1 MAGFSFVVSRLELH
15 EDTTGG
21 KWEKEQGRES
31 GDRRWG
37 ERRRETGGR
46 SGERGKR
53 SGETGESVEWI
64 GERGGAREQREA
76 GREGEEEG
84 EGRGGREEG
93 GGKRGEVERG
103 EGRGE
108 REKERRGALPRP
120 SREQK
125 SGSHVLRADHPA
137 PKRHQHLCVVSMQE
151 D

>member
-1 MAGFSFVVSRLELH
+1 MWPGSHLLFRHLSYTKVPQ
-15 EDTTGG
+15 G

-31 GDRRWG
+31 GDGRWG

-46 SGERGKR
+46 SGERGKM

-64 GERGGAREQREA
+64 GEREEAREQRGA

-108 REKERRGALPRP
+108 KGKGETGGPPETLTGAKIRESRP
-120 SREQK
+120 P
-125 SGSHVLRADHPA
+125 G
-137 PKRHQHLCVVSMQE
+137 
-151 D
+151 

>member
-1 MAGFSFVVSRLELH
+1 M
-15 EDTTGG
+15 
-21 KWEKEQGRES
+21 
-31 GDRRWG
+31 
-37 ERRRETGGR
+37 
-46 SGERGKR
+46 

-64 GERGGAREQREA
+64 GEREEAREHREA

-103 EGRGE
+103 EGMGE
-108 REKERRGALPRP
+108 REKERREAPPRP

-125 SGSHVLRADHPA
+125 YGSHVLRADHLA
-137 PKRHQHLCVVSMQE
+137 LKRHTNLCVVSVQK